1 MADASTQLVI
11 PNGVDV
17 SELTEGIPARGA
29 LSREQGGTGAS
40 VSTVAELLTHLG
52 RAAANG
58 FAPLDS
64 GVLVPVAYLP
74 TMGGASSGSAGT
86 AGAVPQPSAGE
97 QMSALRGD
105 GTFNDELQVD
115 KLYAPTNL
123 TSRAL
128 RLASTG
134 DGTNYLTVS
143 ARGAGSYQA
152 RIVANGDTD
161 EDVNVRLDPLGA
173 GMVTEKGKPVSKRLP
188 GLRRMIVEPASTN
201 WARSGLPAPTEYG
214 TAASATSARGSSVE
228 YTYAGTLGAVAG
240 LSIASVV
247 QRRWDP
253 SVLIVVEHQLYLES
267 RAWIGLFSGDPSAS
281 DDPNTLSGV
290 GIRFNGAAS
299 GGESTNYFR
308 SWSCDGAGTST
319 VKALDGTGGTSA
331 WQPSVSL
338 QWRLLFR
345 HVPASVGKWQIWLQR
360 SDDDG
365 TSQDGSWYL
374 LATHDANA
382 SEKVPGASA
391 ALGVWVTHTKL
402 DSSGTQRKVRVKL
415 VDIEQA

>member
-1 MADASTQLVI
+1 MTDASTQLVI
-11 PNGVDV
+11 PNGVDA

-40 VSTVAELLTHLG
+40 VSTVAELATHLG
-52 RAAANG
+52 RSAASG
-58 FAPLDS
+58 LAPLDAS
-64 GVLVPVAYLP
+64 SKVPVANLP
-74 TMGGASSGSAGT
+74 AMTGASSGAAGT

-105 GTFNDELQVD
+105 ATFNDELQVD
-115 KLYAPTNL
+115 KLYAPSNL

-128 RLASTG
+128 RIASTG
-134 DGTNYLTVS
+134 DGTDYLTIS
-143 ARGAGSYQA
+143 ARGAGTYNT
-152 RIVANGDTD
+152 RLVANGDTD
-161 EDVNVRLDPLGA
+161 GDIDVRVDPLGA
-173 GMVTEKGKPVSKRLP
+173 GALTEKGRPVAKRLP
-188 GLRRMIVEPASTN
+188 GSRRIIVEPASTT
-201 WARSGLPAPTEYG
+201 WARAGLPAPTEYG

-240 LSIASVV
+240 LSIASVA

-253 SVLIVVEHQLYLES
+253 SVLVVVEHQLYLES
-267 RAWIGLFSGDPSAS
+267 RAWVGLFSGDPSAS
-281 DDPNTLSGV
+281 DDPTSLSGI

-319 VKALDGTGGTSA
+319 VKALDGTNSTSA
-331 WQPSVSL
+331 WQPSVNV

-365 TSQDGSWYL
+365 TAQEGSWYL

-382 SEKVPGASA
+382 SEKVPGAST

-415 VDIEQA
+415 IDIEEA